1 MKNIV
6 ILPTYNE
13 KENITTLIH
22 AIFKVVPDVFV
33 LVADDNSP
41 DGTAQAV
48 KELQKSYPRLSLLLR
63 NGKEG
68 LGKAY
73 IHAFHEVMKDADV
86 AKVIMMDADFSHD
99 PKVLPALLEAG
110 KHAGVA
116 IGSRYIPGG
125 RTTGWELWRQIL
137 SYGGNLYCRLITR
150 LPVKDCTT
158 GFNIID
164 IRLLKK
170 IDFSKFDL
178 SGYAFIMELKYALW
192 KAGATFA
199 EVPITFANRTGGVSK
214 MSNHI
219 IYEGVLAPW
228 KMVFSKHYRSRS

>member
-6 ILPTYNE
+6 VLPTYNE
-13 KENITTLIH
+13 KENITELIH
-22 AIFKVVPDVFV
+22 AIFKASPDIFV

-48 KELQKSYPRLSLLLR
+48 KELQKSYPHLSLLLR

-73 IHAFHEVMKDADV
+73 IHAFHEVMKDSGIE
-86 AKVIMMDADFSHD
+86 KVIMMDADFSHD
-99 PKVLPALLEAG
+99 PNVLPVLLEAS

-116 IGSRYIPGG
+116 IGSRYVTGG
-125 RTTGWELWRQIL
+125 KTIGWELWRRIL
-137 SYGGNLYCRLITR
+137 SFGGNFYCRLITR

-158 GFNIID
+158 GFNVID
-164 IRLLKK
+164 IRFLKK
-170 IDFSKFDL
+170 VDFSKFDL

-192 KAGATFA
+192 KSGATFV

-228 KMVFSKHYRSRS
+228 KIVFSKHYRSRS